1 MALSI
6 TVGEGKNRPQGKL
19 LQLESPT
26 VEALAQA
33 LEEQPSRFERWWST
47 HTWERAY
54 RNGAKWLA
62 SCGVGV
68 DLDHH
73 GDAGEHCPPPLE
85 LARALEELAVAGG
98 LPGNLFHATPRG
110 ARVVF
115 VFPDGARDRDQFQA
129 ACRAASAQIAS
140 ALAERELFAFQ
151 VDQSALEDLARL
163 LFTPRAVVHGVT
175 REAQVVLMRSES
187 YAVAELAAAAPPPT
201 PVEPATRAA
210 APRKPRTAKHAVSLD
225 EAIARFNA
233 DHPIDAPRSDGDC
246 PMCGHR
252 GCFGR
257 FPDDLERW
265 ACFSTNHDQIGVRG
279 SKCWHGDALD
289 LAAHAAGV
297 ERVAVLRREGYL
309 PDRPPSARAP
319 QPPPPDAPPNWV
331 EEEIAARESSGE
343 LGQAAREPGSDD
355 GTADATARVLTLPRD
370 LPVLRLSHE
379 EHELNTAAIQAVVSH
394 PNVFQRG
401 GALVRV
407 ARSASAA
414 RGLTRPPQTPSIAPI
429 PLAVLRSYLTEVARF
444 ERWMKTEDRYVPDH
458 PWDWLV
464 RAVHGFGDWPGVRPI
479 EFVTEAPVL
488 RPDGSLVDQP
498 GYDAATG
505 VLYEPNCGV
514 PLVPARPTR
523 DHAIGAV
530 SELLDLVCD
539 FPFASDAHRA
549 AWVAGLLT
557 PLAKLAISSPS
568 PLFMVDANVRG
579 SGKSLLVDVIS
590 VLLSGR
596 KAARMFYT
604 PNNDEMKKQVMA
616 TALSGDRM
624 VLFDNITGDFGG
636 PVLDG
641 ALTSTEIKGR
651 LLGTPDDV
659 RVPLEATWYVTGNNL
674 QLLGDM
680 ARRTLSSRLES
691 PEEKPEERAVF
702 KHAALLE
709 HAARERPRYLGAAL
723 TILRAFCEAGRPSQ
737 KLTPW
742 GSFESW
748 SDLVREAVVWAGMS
762 DPGETRAALAASS
775 DVEGGGL
782 AALLAGWK
790 DLDPRGDG
798 VTAADALDLLRGDAT
813 GAGRGEHQERFRTL
827 RSALLELKPGPGGDL
842 PSPRSLGKL
851 LAKFRGR
858 VVGGQRF
865 ESRIYLGL
873 TKWFIAS
880 GSASGGFGGFGG
892 SVPSSSQQASLEF
905 HSSSGL
911 EIPPNHTKPT
921 NEDVF

>member
-19 LQLESPT
+19 LQLESST
-26 VEALAQA
+26 VEALAQV

-47 HTWERAY
+47 HTWERNY

-68 DLDHH
+68 DVDHYNA
-73 GDAGEHCPPPLE
+73 AGEHSEPS
-85 LARALEELAVAGG
+85 EELAAQLLDLVGAGG
-98 LPGNLFHATPRG
+98 MPGSLFHRTPRG

-115 VFPDGARDRDQFQA
+115 VFAEPARDRDQFQA
-129 ACRAASAQIAS
+129 ACRAAGAQIAS

-265 ACFSTNHDQIGVRG
+265 ACFSTNHDRIGVRG

-319 QPPPPDAPPNWV
+319 QPPPANAPPNWV

-370 LPVLRLSHE
+370 LPVLRLGSVE
-379 EHELNTAAIQAVVSH
+379 EHELNAQAITALATHS
-394 PNVFQRG
+394 NVFQRG
-401 GALVRV
+401 SALVRV

-414 RGLTRPPQTPSIAPI
+414 RGVTRPPHTPSIAPI

-464 RAVHGFGDWPGVRPI
+464 RAVHVYGDWGDVRPI

-488 RPDGSLVDQP
+488 RPDGSLLDQP

-505 VLYEPNCGV
+505 VLYVPNCGV

-523 DHAIGAV
+523 DHAVEAV
-530 SELLDLVCD
+530 AELLDLVCD

-557 PLAKLAISSPS
+557 PLAKLAISSPA

-579 SGKSLLVDVIS
+579 SGKSKLVDVIS
-590 VLLSGR
+590 VIITGR
-596 KAARMFYT
+596 EMARMFYT

-624 VLFDNITGDFGG
+624 VLFDNIAGDFGG

-691 PEEKPEERAVF
+691 PEEKPEERTGF
-702 KHAALLE
+702 KYPALLE

-737 KLTPW
+737 KLKPW

-748 SDLVREAVVWAGMS
+748 SELVRDAVVWAGMT
-762 DPGETRAALAASS
+762 DPGETRIALASS
-775 DVEGGGL
+775 DVEAGGL
-782 AALLAGWK
+782 AALIAGWK
-790 DLDPRGDG
+790 EFAPRGERI
-798 VTAADALDLLRGDAT
+798 ALADLLDRLRGDVT
-813 GAGRGEHQERFRTL
+813 GAARNEHTERFRKL
-827 RSALLELKPGPGGDL
+827 RTAILEVKPGPGGDL
-842 PSPRSLGKL
+842 PSSRSLGNTLK
-851 LAKFRGR
+851 KYRR
-858 VVGGQRF
+858 RNVGGWVLDAEDNRDGIL
-865 ESRIYLGL
+865 EWHVRPVDG
-873 TKWFIAS
+873 WPA
-880 GSASGGFGGFGG
+880 GSAGSAGSGAT
-892 SVPSSSQQASLEF
+892 SSQLDIF
-905 HSSSGL
+905 
-911 EIPPNHTKPT
+911 
-921 NEDVF
+921 